1 MSQRW
6 LILAVL
12 FFARMT
18 MAFQFQSVAAVSP
31 IIVSDFGVNL
41 GDLGL
46 LIGLYLAPGVVVAI
60 PGGAIA
66 SRFGEKRIVAIGM
79 LMMLIGSALTL
90 VSPTWEV
97 TVAGRLLAGAGGVIL
112 NIVMTK
118 MVVDWFAGREI
129 ATAMAVFINSWPV
142 GIAFALLVL
151 PSAAIAGGLVTAW
164 WITTG
169 IIASGLLAF
178 LCLYKAPAGKKT
190 ALTGVKVAKLPVYPL
205 LLAGLIWALYNTAL
219 AMVFSFSPALLSE
232 MGWTLESAGSVT
244 STFMIVFSIAV
255 PLGGILA
262 DRTGRGDAVILTSL
276 IGFTV
281 LMPLTSLVS
290 PLGVIAIFVVVGVL
304 FALGAGPIMALPSQ
318 VLSAEARTF
327 GMGVFFTIYYGVM
340 MVAPKI
346 AGMLADWSGQAS
358 WAIYFGSL
366 MSAVCIVSLVLFRF
380 AHPNVVKAD
389 ANSPEA

>member
-18 MAFQFQSVAAVSP
+18 MAFQFQSVAVVSP
-31 IIVSDFGVNL
+31 IIVSDYGINL
-41 GDLGL
+41 GDIGL

-60 PGGAIA
+60 PGGAVA
-66 SRFGEKRIVAIGM
+66 TRFGEKRIVAIGM
-79 LMMLIGSALTL
+79 LMMLVGSALTL

-97 TVAGRLLAGAGGVIL
+97 TVAGRLLAGTGGVIL
-112 NIVMTK
+112 NVVMTK
-118 MVVDWFAGREI
+118 MLVDWFAGREI

-151 PSAAIAGGLVTAW
+151 PSLAVSGGLVTAW
-164 WITTG
+164 WVTTFV
-169 IIASGLLAF
+169 IAAGLLLF
-178 LCLYKAPAGKKT
+178 LWLYKAPTDKKAAFAG
-190 ALTGVKVAKLPVYPL
+190 VRMAKLPVYPL
-205 LLAGLIWALYNTAL
+205 ALAGLIWALYNTAL
-219 AMVFSFSPALLSE
+219 AMVFSFGPALLSE
-232 MGWTLESAGSVT
+232 MGWTLEGAGSVT

-255 PLGGILA
+255 PIGGILA
-262 DRTGRGDAVILTSL
+262 DRTGKGDAVILTSL

-281 LMPLTSLVS
+281 LMPLITHAS
-290 PLGVIAIFVVVGVL
+290 PLGVTAIFVAVGIL
-304 FALGAGPIMALPSQ
+304 FAFAAGPIMTLPSE
-318 VLSAEARTF
+318 VLSAEARAF

-366 MSAVCIVSLVLFRF
+366 MSAVCILSLVLFRF
-380 AHPNVVKAD
+380 AHPNVAKAD
-389 ANSPEA
+389 ASSPEA